1 MAKKSIN
8 DGNELVKLI
17 KIVLVLSILFL
28 AFYGLTVLINKEKKE
43 EKVSTPVSI
52 QFDEILISNIFNQPN
67 NNYYVLI
74 KMSDDKYNKVYDLYL
89 NQTNTRIYTAI
100 LDNYFN
106 KSYYDLEANI
116 NNDINKL
123 KFNSATL
130 INIVNGKVSSY
141 YQGEDILNQLKKIT
155 EK

>member
-8 DGNELVKLI
+8 DSNELVKLI

-28 AFYGLTVLINKEKKE
+28 AFYGLTVLINKEKEE